1 MGQLGRPHLK
11 KSKRQSK
18 GKEGQEVVVCQNAG
32 RLLLAGGEQEQ
43 EGGGAG
49 EGRRRLFA
57 RTSDKK
63 CNFFARDSS
72 ARCDHEDKQPPP
84 QKPLPPTQGGHM
96 GNQGQLLLLK
106 NCDHFFQEIIDFK
119 RDIQLIL
126 AKPAK
131 KSDETSRESDKNIT
145 KK

>member
-11 KSKRQSK
+11 KSKRQRK

-43 EGGGAG
+43 EGGAG

-57 RTSDKK
+57 GTSDKK
-63 CNFFARDSS
+63 CNFFGRDSS

-106 NCDHFFQEIIDFK
+106 KNCDHFFQEIIDFK
-119 RDIQLIL
+119 RDLLLIL

-131 KSDETSRESDKNIT
+131 KSEETSKESDK
-145 KK
+145 K